1 MSSGKAPITSAVEIG
16 WGQPGRLQNC
26 CGEHPDAPPL
36 LSGGIMLQQGESLA
50 LGQPPRPDSKTK
62 TFPSPDKV
70 LRLPAEMQL
79 KQLIF

>member
-1 MSSGKAPITSAVEIG
+1 MAGASLEGCRTAVG
-16 WGQPGRLQNC
+16 STLMP
-26 CGEHPDAPPL
+26 PPL